1 METDEVRKK
10 RKEKLYDEKPQE
22 QFAFEIYFV
31 RFGNGNEGN
40 EKLCQCA
47 II

>member
-1 METDEVRKK
+1 METDEVHKKSK
-10 RKEKLYDEKPQE
+10 RKLHDEKPQE

-31 RFGNGNEGN
+31 RFGNGNERN
-40 EKLCQCA
+40 ENFSSAA